1 MINTLFRTMATTVVL
16 GVALLPHSAMAQ
28 PSASI
33 SCDSPQNTMEI
44 NECASRAYKAQD
56 AALNEAYRAL
66 TRSLQS
72 GGVGDTTDY
81 TAVKAQLVKAQKAWV
96 LFRDADCLAVR
107 KLHEEGTIRT
117 VMQLGCLI
125 QHTEQ
130 RTKELKAWRAP

>member
-1 MINTLFRTMATTVVL
+1 MTDATIRAATTAVL
-16 GVALLPHSAMAQ
+16 LCATLLPHSAMAQ

-107 KLHEEGTIRT
+107 KLHEEGTNRT

-125 QHTEQ
+125 QHTAQ